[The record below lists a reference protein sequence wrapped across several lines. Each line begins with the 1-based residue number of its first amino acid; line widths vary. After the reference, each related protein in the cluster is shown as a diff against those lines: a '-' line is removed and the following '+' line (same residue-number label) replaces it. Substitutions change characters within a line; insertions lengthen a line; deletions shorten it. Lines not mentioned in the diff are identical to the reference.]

1 MRIRSMVLLGS
12 AVYLLSLLIL
22 TPAAWWLKLAPLPPE
37 LRLGL
42 VQGTLWQGQ
51 LTAARYQS
59 IELRAIH
66 WQLKPWSL
74 LTGKLVVDVQAG
86 DLAEAQQPYVKGQLS
101 YGFSGVQ
108 LSDTLLRYP
117 VAQLAPMLTLPLP
130 IDADGQLMVDI
141 ELYRQGAPWCQQ
153 LSGQASWQEARL
165 QPPTGWID
173 LQHIFATLHCE
184 EGELVLLTDGQ
195 NPLGLDVAARLI
207 ASGQFTVD
215 GTLKPDDTMPEEVHQ
230 AMQFVGAPDAEGRYR
245 IRF

>member
-1 MRIRSMVLLGS
+1 MRIRTMVLLGS
-12 AVYLLSLLIL
+12 LVYLLSLFIL
-22 TPAAWWLKLAPLPPE
+22 TPAAWWLKLAPLPADV
-37 LRLGL
+37 RLGL

-51 LTAARYQS
+51 LTALRYQS
-59 IELRAIH
+59 LELRSIQ

-74 LTGKLVVDVQAG
+74 LTGHVLVDVQAG
-86 DLAEAQQPYVKGQLS
+86 ELAESQQPYLKGRLR
-101 YGFSGVQ
+101 YGVSGLQ

-141 ELYRQGAPWCQQ
+141 EQYRQGEPWCQQ

-165 QPPTGWID
+165 EPPTGWID

-184 EGELVLLTDGQ
+184 DGELVLLTDGD
-195 NPLGLDVAARLI
+195 NPLGLDVSARL
-207 ASGQFTVD
+207 AAGGHFTVD
-215 GTLKPDDTMPEEVHQ
+215 GTLKPDSSMPEEVHQ
-230 AMQFVGAPDAEGRYR
+230 AMQFVGAPDDEGRYR